1 MENLW
6 CRYLAKILAL
16 EGSKDIAVG
25 QPIAIIVEDPGDIG
39 SVKNS
44 VTSGTEINGEK
55 KPTMILKMM
64 LRSFTKIS
72 PSAKLLIPEHGLDA
86 SSLQASGPYGTL
98 LKGDVLAAIKSEKAS
113 SRSSS
118 HTEKT
123 SPSFHPQTSP
133 AVSQGSNLELSDSF
147 EDLPNTQI
155 RKLYLVLRPK
165 KGICMKHKISS
176 SFTKKYKIV
185 NIAFRFSEEG
195 FWLFNGSFSVPSVEF
210 AYNRRLI
217 HACLTAIARRL
228 LELKQT
234 APHLYLSSKKHN
246 IKVSVNDIVI
256 KAVAVALKNVPEA
269 NSYWNVETEEIVL
282 FDAIDISIAVATE
295 KGLMTPIVRNA
306 DQKSISAISM
316 EVKELAERAGKL
328 APHEFQGGTFSIS
341 NLGMF
346 PVDQFCAIINT
357 PLAGILVVG
366 RGNQVVELVIGRN
379 EIPAV
384 VTKMNLTLSADH
396 RVFEG
401 KRTNSHVL
409 SFQLCVLT
417 SGTYEDC
424 FYNHEESPLTEC
436 WSENRN
442 LKILI

>member
-44 VTSGTEINGEK
+44 VTSDDAK
-55 KPTMILKMM
+55 VQK
-64 LRSFTKIS
+64 RSFTKIS

-155 RKLYLVLRPK
+155 RK
-165 KGICMKHKISS
+165 
-176 SFTKKYKIV
+176 
-185 NIAFRFSEEG
+185 
-195 FWLFNGSFSVPSVEF
+195 
-210 AYNRRLI
+210 
-217 HACLTAIARRL
+217 AIARRL

-401 KRTNSHVL
+401 KVL

>member
-25 QPIAIIVEDPGDIG
+25 QPIAII
-39 SVKNS
+39 K
-44 VTSGTEINGEK
+44 
-55 KPTMILKMM
+55 
-64 LRSFTKIS
+64 RSFTKIS

-155 RKLYLVLRPK
+155 RK
-165 KGICMKHKISS
+165 
-176 SFTKKYKIV
+176 
-185 NIAFRFSEEG
+185 
-195 FWLFNGSFSVPSVEF
+195 
-210 AYNRRLI
+210 
-217 HACLTAIARRL
+217 AIARRL

-401 KRTNSHVL
+401 KVL

>member
-44 VTSGTEINGEK
+44 VTSDDAK
-55 KPTMILKMM
+55 VQK
-64 LRSFTKIS
+64 RSFTKIS

-155 RKLYLVLRPK
+155 RK
-165 KGICMKHKISS
+165 
-176 SFTKKYKIV
+176 
-185 NIAFRFSEEG
+185 
-195 FWLFNGSFSVPSVEF
+195 
-210 AYNRRLI
+210 
-217 HACLTAIARRL
+217 AIARRL

-401 KRTNSHVL
+401 KVGCAFFSA
-409 SFQLCVLT
+409 LC
-417 SGTYEDC
+417 SNFRD
-424 FYNHEESPLTEC
+424 
-436 WSENRN
+436 
-442 LKILI
+442 I